1 MTGYPRPARPF
12 WVYPIFGLYLL
23 LLAAVLFS
31 PLAVIL
37 SDGGFLP
44 ALVLSGG
51 VLLFFGLGASLI
63 AIPVGNL
70 GALPHRQSSIAF
82 PLIGSGICVA
92 LLAGAGAFAVDEWLH
107 GTKSPLNGWEFG
119 AVAGATWLLWTV
131 FFYLVS
137 RSLDRGTWND
147 RVYQAL
153 LAGSA
158 LELLVAIPMH
168 LVVRRRTECCAGM
181 MTALGIG
188 VGITVM
194 LIALGPAVF
203 FLFHRRYRQAYARRG
218 YKLGNG

>member
-51 VLLFFGLGASLI
+51 VLLSFGLGASLI

-137 RSLDRGTWND
+137 RSLDRGNVERPRVPSLARRQRLGIASRHPDALGRAPADGMLRRHDD
-147 RVYQAL
+147 R
-153 LAGSA
+153 
-158 LELLVAIPMH
+158 PRN
-168 LVVRRRTECCAGM
+168 RRRHHRHAHRAGPGRVLPLPPPLPPSLRP
-181 MTALGIG
+181 TRLQ
-188 VGITVM
+188 TW
-194 LIALGPAVF
+194 
-203 FLFHRRYRQAYARRG
+203 
-218 YKLGNG
+218 